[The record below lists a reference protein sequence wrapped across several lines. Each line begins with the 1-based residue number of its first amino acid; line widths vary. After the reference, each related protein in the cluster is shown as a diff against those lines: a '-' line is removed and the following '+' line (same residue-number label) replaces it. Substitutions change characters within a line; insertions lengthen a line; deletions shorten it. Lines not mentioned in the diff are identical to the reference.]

1 MKKLYKKPIVEVV
14 IVNYHPLMEDISQT
28 PFADAK
34 EGQIFDGEQDDMQ
47 EWDDIFSNDSKDPW
61 DGADDI
67 WK

>member
-1 MKKLYKKPIVEVV
+1 MKKQYKKPIMEVV

-34 EGQIFDGEQDDMQ
+34 EGQMFDEDEMQ
-47 EWDDIFSNDSKDPW
+47 EWNDIFSNDRKDPW
-61 DGADDI
+61 DSADDI